1 MSLYSKVQDILA
13 RDYEVVRLLTDDTLD
28 EITKLTIEELK
39 EYQGFAVEQSSYQ
52 FIHQVIGEIIR
63 KLIAKGVE
71 HERNI
76 NKSV

>member
-1 MSLYSKVQDILA
+1 MSLYSKVQDSLV

-39 EYQGFAVEQSSYQ
+39 GYEEEESSDQ

>member
-1 MSLYSKVQDILA
+1 MSLYSKVQDSLV

-28 EITKLTIEELK
+28 KITNLTIEELK
-39 EYQGFAVEQSSYQ
+39 GYEGEESSDQ

-71 HERNI
+71 HERDI

>member
-39 EYQGFAVEQSSYQ
+39 GYEGEESSDQ

-63 KLIAKGVE
+63 KLIVKGVE

>member
-13 RDYEVVRLLTDDTLD
+13 RDYDVVRLLSDDTLD

-52 FIHQVIGEIIR
+52 FIHQVIGESIR
-63 KLIAKGVE
+63 KLIVKGVE